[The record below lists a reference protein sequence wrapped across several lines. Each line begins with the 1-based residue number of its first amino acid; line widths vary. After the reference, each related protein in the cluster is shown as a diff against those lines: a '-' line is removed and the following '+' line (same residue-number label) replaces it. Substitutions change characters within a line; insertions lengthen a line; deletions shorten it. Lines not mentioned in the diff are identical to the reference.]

1 METSGEIRK
10 GTNSSIVVRKYQRE
24 DHAKV
29 CQTFYNG
36 MVTGLWRTAYWNILI
51 GNSKKPYLLQIVFL
65 FTLYFSSD
73 TFYRFVLYETI
84 LQAFWYTLLYY
95 AFWDFASTCL
105 KTDLKDEDLISWTAP
120 KNKGFW
126 VATSEG
132 VVVGT
137 VAYHIQDSTLEIF
150 RLSVD
155 KECRKLGVARQ
166 LMSKIEEVARDEGCS
181 IVRAVTSD
189 AQTAAGHFY
198 KKVGYSITGQKDA
211 ATNPE
216 SWLHATLFPW
226 IHGVH
231 SIQFDKRI

>member
-137 VAYHIQDSTLEIF
+137 VAYHIQ
-150 RLSVD
+150 
-155 KECRKLGVARQ
+155 
-166 LMSKIEEVARDEGCS
+166 VARDEGCS

>member
-1 METSGEIRK
+1 MG
-10 GTNSSIVVRKYQRE
+10 YQRE

-29 CQTFYNG
+29 CQTFYDG
-36 MVTGLWRTAYWNILI
+36 MVTRLWRTAYWNILI
-51 GNSKKPYLLQIVFL
+51 GNSKKPHLLQIVFL

-73 TFYRFVLYETI
+73 TFYHFVLYETI
-84 LQAFWYTLLYY
+84 LQALC
-95 AFWDFASTCL
+95 TCL

-137 VAYHIQDSTLEIF
+137 VAYHIQVSTLEIF

-155 KECRKLGVARQ
+155 KECRKLGVARK
-166 LMSKIEEVARDEGCS
+166 LMSKIEEVCTMQSCS

-198 KKVGYSITGQKDA
+198 NKMGYSITGQKDA

-231 SIQFDKRI
+231 SIQFDKRL